1 MRRWLA
7 VLPVVGLALVGMGL
21 ALHAIAPYGTGI
33 TGDSVEYLAAA
44 RSMAQPQPGLGRE
57 LRGSEGG
64 IYILWPPFY
73 PLTLALAQALSGA
86 EAFTAGGLLNAFLF
100 GAAVLLGGV
109 ILLRWQARCFP
120 GQVGWAWAGAL
131 ALLVSPPLFFIAIN
145 LLSDLLFIVQTL
157 LFLLIAGRWLEC
169 AAADDCAPGGDR
181 EARVLLVILGLLAGT
196 AAVTRYIGVLL
207 IALGVG
213 VILLPALARWLRE
226 ERRLADA
233 RRALLD
239 AAAFALLALLPLAIW
254 VGRNLALT
262 GEPFGPRS
270 PARWTLAQNLSELST
285 QLNFWFRPLAAV
297 TALGL
302 LLALAA
308 MAWAFA
314 AARGEASQKSHRLR
328 EALTD
333 PYALPGLAFGLLYL
347 PALVASQMTTA
358 VTRIDQ
364 RLLAPA
370 YFPTVLLV
378 ILLLAWIAAT
388 AKGRASWL
396 ALPAAALLL
405 GWLWAPAQ
413 TLRQTVTD
421 SRRDG
426 VSVFN
431 YLNTREFRTSQ
442 AAQFLLNNPQALPPG
457 AVVYSNYA
465 ALVFLYT
472 GHPTQASPFR
482 HNPLNREETYPVEQY
497 RGQWPQGAEAYLVW
511 FEVGLYDHYYP
522 PEDLQQL
529 AELEPLFER
538 EGAGVWRVR
547 PHRSSP

>member
-7 VLPVVGLALVGMGL
+7 VLPIVALAMVGTGLALYTT
-21 ALHAIAPYGTGI
+21 APYGTGI

-44 RSMAQPQPGLGRE
+44 RSMAQLQPGLGRE

-73 PLTLALAQALSGA
+73 PLTLALAQALSGVDS
-86 EAFTAGGLLNAFLF
+86 FQSGGLLNAFLF
-100 GAAVLLGGV
+100 GAAILLGGV
-109 ILLRWQARCFP
+109 ILLRWQARCFA

-131 ALLVSPPLFFIAIN
+131 ALLLAPPLFFIAIN

-169 AAADDCAPGGDR
+169 ASGGDGK
-181 EARVLLVILGLLAGT
+181 ARVLLVILGLLAGT
-196 AAVTRYIGVLL
+196 AMVTRYIGVLL

-213 VILLPALARWLRE
+213 VILLPALARWLRG
-226 ERRLADA
+226 ERRPADA

-239 AAAFALLALLPLAIW
+239 AAGFTLLALLPLGMW
-254 VGRNLALT
+254 VARNLALT

-270 PARWTLAQNLSELST
+270 PARWTLAQNLSELGK
-285 QLNFWFRPLAAV
+285 QLDFWFRPLTAI

-302 LLALAA
+302 LMGLAVLAL
-308 MAWAFA
+308 AFA
-314 AARGEASQKSHRLR
+314 AAWGKAAGKARRLR
-328 EALTD
+328 AALTD
-333 PYALPGLAFGLLYL
+333 PYALLGLAFGVLYL
-347 PALVASQMTTA
+347 PALIASQMTTA

-378 ILLLAWIAAT
+378 ILLLAWITSTAA
-388 AKGRASWL
+388 GRASWL
-396 ALPAAALLL
+396 ALPAAVLLL

-442 AAQFLLNNPQALPPG
+442 ATQFLLNNPQALPPG

-465 ALVFLYT
+465 SLVFLYT

-482 HNPLNREETYPVEQY
+482 HNPLNREETYPIEQY
-497 RGQWPQGAEAYLVW
+497 QGQWTPAGEAYLVW
-511 FEVGLYDHYYP
+511 FEVGLYEHYFP
-522 PEDLQQL
+522 PEDLRQI
-529 AELEPLFER
+529 AELVPLFER
-538 EGAGVWRVR
+538 DGAGVWRVMPR
-547 PHRSSP
+547 RSSP